1 MKPPPDTIL
10 PMRAETPL
18 HDPSDALPPPP
29 RWAMLLAALACVG
42 LALLSLLRGFQG
54 VTASPPLPFTIAFDS
69 LGVLAAV
76 FGVLAGL
83 GRFNLAPA
91 MALVCVAGASLVAAV
106 LGYDIAG
113 GGGLTGSL
121 RDPFVL
127 VRSALSAAIVALA
140 GVVVLLR
147 APGQSFRRLGVGL
160 ALLAATIAVS
170 AVWALPPMRAWLNSG
185 NVMGLAS
192 AVVALIATA
201 VLAVG
206 LVSAAGHN
214 LIRAFE
220 LGSAKDAPRATVI
233 K

>member
-1 MKPPPDTIL
+1 MKPPADTIL

-42 LALLSLLRGFQG
+42 LGALSLLRGFQG

-83 GRFNLAPA
+83 GRFNVAPA
-91 MALVCVAGASLVAAV
+91 MALLCVAGASGVAAL
-106 LGYDIAG
+106 LGFDVASG
-113 GGGLTGSL
+113 GMTGAL

-127 VRSALSAAIVALA
+127 SRVALCGVILA
-140 GVVVLLR
+140 LAAVVVLIRKPGESLR
-147 APGQSFRRLGVGL
+147 RVLVGVV
-160 ALLAATIAVS
+160 LLAATAGVS
-170 AVWALPPMRAWLNSG
+170 GVWTLPPLKAWLSSG
-185 NVMGLAS
+185 NMLGLAS

-201 VLAVG
+201 VLAIG

-220 LGSAKDAPRATVI
+220 SGSAKDAPRAPVI